1 MHRTWM
7 LTALLVPVLFAALPL
22 AALFTGPSETTLEP
36 DGVLITVTR
45 DADSIAMR
53 ASGPEPQRD
62 CSYESN
68 LHIES

>member
-22 AALFTGPSETTLEP
+22 AALFTGPSSTMLEP
-36 DGVLITVTR
+36 DAVLITVTD

-53 ASGPEPQRD
+53 TSGAEPQRD
-62 CSYESN
+62 CSYESH